1 MMTAD
6 TPPAYVAAI
15 DGGQT
20 GTRIRLTS
28 LDAPQQSFDTAPIRT
43 DQPVVPQLADRLLEV
58 AARRQLHVTAI
69 AAGVSGLTDTE
80 MDACVLLDALELLGV
95 ERAVLAHDSATGYL
109 SANRYALGSV
119 TAAGTG
125 VVTLGVGERIARVD
139 GWGNLIGDAGSAYW
153 IGRQGL
159 DAAMRSFDGRA
170 GSSMLLRAMTER
182 FGDPAALY
190 MTLQA
195 DPARV
200 PVVASFAATVA
211 ACSDA
216 GDNTAHRILL
226 DAGNELGVAAVA
238 ALERSGSNER
248 PQISW
253 AGTVLV
259 RNDVIRNAM
268 IEHVL
273 RMYPTAAPVA
283 PFGDPLSGV
292 ELLLTL
298 PPDHPLNTSV
308 SVATR
313 APVFG

>member
-1 MMTAD
+1 MAAEM
-6 TPPAYVAAI
+6 PPAYVAAI

-28 LDAPQQSFDTAPIRT
+28 PDALQQSFDTAPIRT
-43 DQPVVPQLADRLLEV
+43 DRPVVPQLADRLLEV
-58 AARRQLHVTAI
+58 AAGQQIHIAAV
-69 AAGVSGLTDTE
+69 AAGVSGLTDAE
-80 MDACVLLDALELLGV
+80 MDARVLLDAVALLGV
-95 ERAVLAHDSATGYL
+95 HRAVLAHDSVTGYL

-125 VVTLGVGERIARVD
+125 VVTLGVGERVARVD

-159 DAAMRSFDGRA
+159 DAAMRAFDGRA
-170 GSSMLLRAMTER
+170 SSSMLLSALTER

-216 GDNTAHRILL
+216 GDTTARRILL
-226 DAGNELGVAAVA
+226 DAGYELGVAAVA
-238 ALERSGSNER
+238 ALERSGANDH

-253 AGTVLV
+253 AGTVLL
-259 RNDVIRNAM
+259 RNEVIRNAM
-268 IEHVL
+268 IEHVI
-273 RMYPTAAPVA
+273 RTYPTAAPVA

-298 PPDHPLNTSV
+298 PPDHSLNTSV
-308 SVATR
+308 ALATR